1 MNGQCNNSEDSKEGY
16 DHSNIMNGQC
26 NNSEDSKEGYD
37 QQLHTALKLYYICT
51 GFERIWNIS
60 L

>member
-1 MNGQCNNSEDSKEGY
+1 
-16 DHSNIMNGQC
+16 MNGQC

-51 GFERIWNIS
+51 GFERI
-60 L
+60 